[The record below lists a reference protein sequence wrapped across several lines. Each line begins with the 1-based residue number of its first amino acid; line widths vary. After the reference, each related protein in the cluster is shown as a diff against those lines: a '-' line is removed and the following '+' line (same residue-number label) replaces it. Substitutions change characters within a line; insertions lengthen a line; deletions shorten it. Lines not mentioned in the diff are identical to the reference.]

1 MNILNIRRLSPALA
15 GIVLASFA
23 AIGSLGAQQIYAPNS
38 FLSPPA
44 PSGFVDNGS
53 GSGAQGAG
61 SGSGLN
67 PIGMFESSPFT
78 YLVTVNQGYNTNF
91 YAVHDNPT
99 QTLFTSLQAQV
110 NYAFG
115 GPRLQLS
122 SSLNGGVT
130 YNYNISQGL
139 QFNGRFTLAA
149 TYLLTPRLTI
159 SANTSTGFQPQ
170 QNGGGSNF
178 ANQFTGSMF
187 FTNTS
192 LQAAYQ
198 WSEKFST
205 VTSYSG
211 TVNYYL
217 DEQGNNGQ
225 GSNTQSFWQSTITQS
240 FNWLLLPKTTI
251 TAQYLATPT
260 IFFGNSGLNNFG
272 NGVQVGFTQVFNPR
286 LKWTLLGG
294 CQYNSNPTGISPTGQ
309 TSLSY
314 QFGPAS
320 TLTWNAML
328 GTQAPSISGVGI
340 TPTFSSGLAVSH
352 AFTSRIS
359 ASLGFNFQEMMYKNK
374 PGVTDS
380 FNQTT
385 VNVNL
390 GVNFKINRHFS
401 LSAGYQFTDVLAPNN
416 VTYEYTQSIPFV
428 GGNLNF

>member
-1 MNILNIRRLSPALA
+1 MNTHRLFPTLAVFALA
-15 GIVLASFA
+15 SLCAM
-23 AIGSLGAQQIYAPNS
+23 GSAGAQQNYTPNS
-38 FLSPPA
+38 FFIPQPPA
-44 PSGFVDNGS
+44 LPTDIGDRPSAEGTGVGS
-53 GSGAQGAG
+53 N
-61 SGSGLN
+61 LN
-67 PIGMFESSPFT
+67 PIGIFESSPFT
-78 YLVTVNQGYNTNF
+78 YLFNVNEGYNSNF
-91 YAVHDNPT
+91 YAVHNNPQST
-99 QTLFTSLQAQV
+99 WFTSWQAQV
-110 NYAFG
+110 NYKFG
-115 GPRLQLS
+115 GPRLQLT
-122 SSLNGGVT
+122 SSLGGGVT
-130 YNYNISQGL
+130 YNYNIPQGL

-149 TYLLTPRLTI
+149 VYLATPRLTI

-170 QNGGGSNF
+170 QNGGGANL
-178 ANQFTGSMF
+178 ANQFAGSLF

-205 VTSYSG
+205 VTSYAG
-211 TVNYYL
+211 TVNYYF
-217 DEQGNNGQ
+217 DRQGNNQQ
-225 GSNTQSFWQSTITQS
+225 GNNSQSSWQSTITQS

-272 NGVQVGFTQVFNPR
+272 NGVQVGFTQIFNPR

-320 TLTWNAML
+320 TLIWNAQL
-328 GTQAPSISGVGI
+328 GTQAASISGVGI

-359 ASLGFNFQEMMYKNK
+359 ANLGFNFQEMAYTNH
-374 PGVTDS
+374 PGVTNS

-385 VNVNL
+385 FNVNL
-390 GVNFKINRHFS
+390 AVNFRINRHTS
-401 LSAGYQFTDVLAPNN
+401 LSAGCQYVDVLAPKN
-416 VTYEYTQSIPFV
+416 VSYSYTQYTPFV
-428 GGNLNF
+428 GANFNF